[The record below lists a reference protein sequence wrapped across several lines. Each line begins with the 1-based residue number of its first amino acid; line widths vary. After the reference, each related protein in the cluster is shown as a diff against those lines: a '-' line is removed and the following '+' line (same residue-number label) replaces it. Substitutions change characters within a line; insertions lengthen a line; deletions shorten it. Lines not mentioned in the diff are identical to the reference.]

1 MEKLAIVIL
10 NLTKNIYYI
19 VSSHQ
24 KIENYQK
31 YCKIYIMLNHF
42 VCKNKTNF
50 REKKK
55 GTLN

>member
-10 NLTKNIYYI
+10 NLANIYVL

-31 YCKIYIMLNHF
+31 YCKLYLMLNHF
-42 VCKNKTNF
+42 VVKIRQIF
-50 REKKK
+50 RKKK
-55 GTLN
+55 VL